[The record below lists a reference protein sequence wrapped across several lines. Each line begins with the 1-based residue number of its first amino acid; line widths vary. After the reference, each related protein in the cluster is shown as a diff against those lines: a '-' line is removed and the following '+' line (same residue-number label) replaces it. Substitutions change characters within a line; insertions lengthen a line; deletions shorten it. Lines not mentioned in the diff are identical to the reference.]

1 MYILSVHWDLVA
13 MWAMLSLPGKFY
25 LACLLASVVYTSY
38 LLTRT
43 LVRLHGLNKETIPI
57 GAELR
62 RLTLPG
68 IESGIETVRQLHLL
82 LLFLFGATLANEVFG
97 TLRGIRYASMSLSGA
112 RVDVFEP
119 CASFSFIVFGVLTL
133 LHIFQWIASVQSRRS
148 IVGVLASVDR
158 NG

>member
-1 MYILSVHWDLVA
+1 MYILSVRWDLLA

-25 LACLLASVVYTSY
+25 LACLLASAVYTSY

-43 LVRLHGLNKETIPI
+43 LVRLHGLNKERIPI

-62 RLTLPG
+62 RLTVLG
-68 IESGIETVRQLHLL
+68 IESSIEAVRQLHLL

-97 TLRGIRYASMSLSGA
+97 TLREIRYASMSLSGA

-119 CASFSFIVFGVLTL
+119 CAWFSFIVFGVLTL
-133 LHIFQWIASVQSRRS
+133 LHIFQWIVAAQSRRR
-148 IVGVLASVDR
+148 IVGVLATVGRS
-158 NG
+158 G